1 MRISGWSSDVCSA
14 DLRKYNRTA
23 MIVEPN
29 ELSVDPIQL
38 MRQSVADPTQGSVAA
53 KAWINEALAIGQG
66 QTDVDKHHHDARE
79 AEDGGHG
86 NHHAH
91 SHDQSIAPFSLIRRT
106 EEHTSE
112 LQSLM
117 RISYAVSCLK
127 KKTKTI
133 T

>member
-1 MRISGWSSDVCSA
+1 
-14 DLRKYNRTA
+14 

-29 ELSVDPIQL
+29 DLSVDPIQL

-79 AEDGGHG
+79 AEAGGHG

-91 SHDQSIAPFSLIRRT
+91 SHDQSIASFSLIRETPLPRDALQLLLTSDRKRT
-106 EEHTSE
+106 
-112 LQSLM
+112 
-117 RISYAVSCLK
+117 RLK
-127 KKTKTI
+127 SS
-133 T
+133 